1 LLNPDLTKS
10 LVQMAV
16 FDEPFQHAS
25 NLILV
30 PRQLQTLLQQKLGLN
45 LLVEIR
51 DLINLALVE
60 GESTDQRETCHKGHC
75 GDLVCLF

>member
-1 LLNPDLTKS
+1 
-10 LVQMAV
+10 MAV

-30 PRQLQTLLQQKLGLN
+30 PCQLQTLLQQKLGLN
-45 LLVEIR
+45 LLVEVR

-60 GESTDQRETCHKGHC
+60 GESTD
-75 GDLVCLF
+75 